1 MCILLQSSMQCK
13 KNKHKAIK
21 CGGPARWTGAGAS
34 QFARLHTWSWTQS
47 LFLHRVYFH
56 VYLYLYLS
64 RYLYLYLCL
73 YCVCICVFI
82 FIYICVC
89 TACHGPSLYFH
100 TERIF
105 MCICVCTCIRLYWTG
120 AKEGLQGEPSRKL
133 LYQDHFALLLSVFLS
148 YICLFAG
155 LLDCW

>member
-1 MCILLQSSMQCK
+1 MLYIKQC
-13 KNKHKAIK
+13 
-21 CGGPARWTGAGAS
+21 AS
-34 QFARLHTWSWTQS
+34 FRRVQCNVRKTQS
-47 LFLHRVYFH
+47 NKVWRTSEMDRSWRKSVCKGCTPCHGHSLYFH
-56 VYLYLYLS
+56 VYLYLY
-64 RYLYLYLCL
+64 
-73 YCVCICVFI
+73 CVFI

-155 LLDCW
+155 LLDCWWG